1 MNAFRSILYALAKLL
16 GDVNAV
22 NKGKVGR
29 RIARRVA
36 GKVTGRGLGRWFG

>member
-1 MNAFRSILYALAKLL
+1 MNFRGILYLLAKLL

-29 RIARRVA
+29 RVARRGVGKVA
-36 GKVTGRGLGRWFG
+36 GRGMGKLFR